1 MNYQQLM
8 DRFVQVA
15 ENPAK
20 QMQSYLEQ
28 GKKVVLTAPVYT
40 PEEIIHA
47 MGAVPVGAW
56 GADVAL
62 ERAKEYFPAF
72 ICSIMQSI
80 LEMGIAGTYK
90 GASAIVI
97 PSLCDSL
104 KCLGQNW
111 KYAVKDIPFIPMTYP
126 QNRAN
131 ENGIQFAI
139 AGYKRVIRDLE
150 SALDTEFDP
159 KALAQ
164 SNAVYNRHN
173 AAMREIDALLAD
185 HPEVSARQRSAIYK
199 SAGFMAKEEHT
210 ELVENLIEVL
220 KEQESGKE
228 KIRIVTSGILCDSP
242 ALLDCFDELG
252 FQIVADDVAAES
264 RQYRTDVPE
273 GEDPLR
279 ALAEKFSRMDH
290 CSVLYDV
297 EKKRADL
304 IVKLAQD
311 RKAHGV
317 LIVMTKFCDPEE
329 FDFVPIRKTCRAA
342 GVSISQIE
350 IDRQMADFAQVRTL
364 LETLRDTIA

>member
-1 MNYQQLM
+1 MKYQELM
-8 DRFVQVA
+8 ARFRQVA
-15 ENPAK
+15 EHPDV
-20 QMQSYLEQ
+20 QMKNYLAE

-47 MGAVPVGAW
+47 MGAVPMGAW
-56 GADVAL
+56 GGDVLL
-62 ERAKEYFPAF
+62 ERSKEYFPAF

-80 LEMGIAGTYK
+80 LELGIAGTYE

-131 ENGIQFAI
+131 ENGIQFTL

-150 SALDTEFDP
+150 SALGTQFDD
-159 KALAQ
+159 KALAE
-164 SNAVYNRHN
+164 SIAVYNRHN
-173 AAMREIDALLAD
+173 AVMRELDALLAQ
-185 HPEVSARQRSAIYK
+185 HGEVTCRQRSAIYK
-199 SAGFMAKEEHT
+199 SAFFMRKEEHT
-210 ELVENLIEVL
+210 ALVEELIAVL
-220 KEQESGKE
+220 KAQSAQSGKL
-228 KIRIVTSGILCDSP
+228 RIVTSGILCDSP

-252 FQIVADDVAAES
+252 LQVVGDDVAAES

-273 GEDPLR
+273 GDDPLR

-304 IVKLAQD
+304 IVELAKERD
-311 RKAHGV
+311 AHSV
-317 LIVMTKFCDPEE
+317 LVVMTKFCDPEE
-329 FDFVPIRKTCRAA
+329 FDFVPIRKACRAA
-342 GVSISQIE
+342 GVSLSQIE
-350 IDRQMADFAQVRTL
+350 VDRQMADFGQVRTL
-364 LETLRDTIA
+364 LETMCDTLA

>member
-1 MNYQQLM
+1 MNYQELM
-8 DRFVQVA
+8 ARFQTVA
-15 ENPAK
+15 ENPAA
-20 QMQSYLEQ
+20 QMKEYLAQ

-47 MGAVPVGAW
+47 MGAVPMGAW

-62 ERAKEYFPAF
+62 EGAKEYFPAF
-72 ICSIMQSI
+72 ICSVMQSI
-80 LEMGIAGTYK
+80 LEMGIAGTYE

-150 SALDTEFDP
+150 SALDTQFDS
-159 KALAQ
+159 KTLAE

-173 AAMREIDALLAD
+173 AAMREVDALLAQ
-185 HPEVSARQRSAIYK
+185 HPEVTVRQRSAIFK
-199 SAGFMAKEEHT
+199 SAFFMLKEEHT
-210 ELVENLIEVL
+210 ALVEELISVL
-220 KEQESGKE
+220 KEQAPGKE

-252 FQIVADDVAAES
+252 YQIVGDDVAAES

-273 GEDPLR
+273 GEDPVR
-279 ALAEKFSRMDH
+279 ALAEKFSRMDN

-304 IVKLAQD
+304 IANLAKERGAQS
-311 RKAHGV
+311 V
-317 LIVMTKFCDPEE
+317 LVVMTKFCDPEE

-342 GVSISQIE
+342 GVPISQIE
-350 IDRQMADFAQVRTL
+350 IDSQMADFGQVRTL